1 MARPRQVSDEDIL
14 TAAKEILLEHGAKAS
29 TTAIAKAV
37 GLSQAALFKR
47 FGTKLDLV
55 KAALA
60 PKTPRQWWLDAANG
74 PDPSGDF
81 RTQLESL
88 ANVALADMHVIVPR
102 LMAIK
107 ACGIDLQTMVKSY
120 EVPPPVG
127 AAMALGQWLHRAQ
140 EAGQIRSDANLQH
153 IALMLLG
160 SLNVRA
166 FHAQVLQGTQLDDD
180 EAYVASVV
188 DMLWNGLKPG
198 VSS

>member
-88 ANVALADMHVIVPR
+88 ANVA
-102 LMAIK
+102 
-107 ACGIDLQTMVKSY
+107 
-120 EVPPPVG
+120 
-127 AAMALGQWLHRAQ
+127 
-140 EAGQIRSDANLQH
+140 
-153 IALMLLG
+153 
-160 SLNVRA
+160 
-166 FHAQVLQGTQLDDD
+166 
-180 EAYVASVV
+180 
-188 DMLWNGLKPG
+188 
-198 VSS
+198 